1 MSNNSSGN
9 SFKDPAAAAATT
21 SSTNSFQRVTCKA
34 YSDFL
39 QRQTVDLEFNAYGLI
54 GQGTFGK
61 IHLVRHLEYNG
72 TSDTDKN
79 KIYALKIVHQDP
91 AYCNRELEVLEL
103 LKDSSN
109 LLHLDYAYFTRYDSK
124 IYLNLLTEYL
134 SGGTLYSK
142 IYTQRTSR
150 ASRAASRS
158 SSRGSSKVFSI
169 PKESVKSWSEGMLR
183 GLEYMHSKSIA
194 HRDLKPENL
203 AFDDKNNLKIIDLGS
218 AKVINKKVS
227 NSTDICTLLY
237 RAPELL
243 LGNTFYT
250 VTIDIW
256 AAACII
262 CEMISGRPL
271 FTSADKYYQI
281 EKIVECFGKPGSAI
295 TKETPKDQLKTLNK
309 LRTNDSPEQGLK
321 KKIPQL
327 DVQNTEFG
335 NGNRLLVELLVN
347 LFAYENRFS
356 ARQSLQHSYFG

>member
-1 MSNNSSGN
+1 
-9 SFKDPAAAAATT
+9 
-21 SSTNSFQRVTCKA
+21 
-34 YSDFL
+34 
-39 QRQTVDLEFNAYGLI
+39 VDLEFNAYGLI

-72 TSDTDKN
+72 TLDTDKN

-109 LLHLDYAYFTRYDSK
+109 VLHLDYAYFTRYDSK

-134 SGGTLYSK
+134 AGGTLYSK

-150 ASRAASRS
+150 ASRAARS
-158 SSRGSSKVFSI
+158 SSRGSNKVFSI

-218 AKVINKKVS
+218 AKVINKTVS

-271 FTSADKYYQI
+271 FTSADKFYQI

-295 TKETPKDQLKTLNK
+295 TKQTPKDQLKGLNK
-309 LRTNDSPEQGLK
+309 LRTNDSPEQGLRK
-321 KKIPQL
+321 KLPQL
-327 DVQNTEFG
+327 DVQE
-335 NGNRLLVELLVN
+335 NRLLADLLVN
-347 LFAYENRFS
+347 LFAYENRCS
-356 ARQSLQHSYFG
+356 ARQALQHSYFHNTVLVDR

>member
-1 MSNNSSGN
+1 MSNKSSSN
-9 SFKDPAAAAATT
+9 SFKDSTAANAN

-103 LKDSSN
+103 LKNSSN
-109 LLHLDYAYFTRYDSK
+109 VLHLDYAYFTRYDSK

-142 IYTQRTSR
+142 IYTQRNSR

-158 SSRGSSKVFSI
+158 SSRNSSKVFAI
-169 PKESVKSWSEGMLR
+169 PKESVKSWSQGMLR
-183 GLEYMHSKSIA
+183 GLEYMHSISIA

-218 AKVINKKVS
+218 AKVINKTVT

-281 EKIVECFGKPGSAI
+281 EKIIECFGKPGSAI
-295 TKETPKDQLKTLNK
+295 TKQTPKDQLKTLNK
-309 LRTNDSPEQGLK
+309 LRTNDSPEQGLS

-327 DVQNTEFG
+327 DVQNPEVG
-335 NGNRLLVELLVN
+335 NGDQLLVELLVN

-356 ARQSLQHSYFG
+356 ARQALQHSYFG